1 MNGNLEPEDRVMEDK
16 TIINRLQKVI
26 ETLGWDCY
34 DDIDV
39 EIGGTSVSGIDVGE
53 STIRSGNHLLVL
65 VNTTK
70 TPSSSSRTKVVGT

>member
-1 MNGNLEPEDRVMEDK
+1 MTMREVKDERNLEPEDRVMEDK

-53 STIRSGNHLLVL
+53 EYNKKWQSPLGIR
-65 VNTTK
+65 K
-70 TPSSSSRTKVVGT
+70 

>member
-1 MNGNLEPEDRVMEDK
+1 MEDK

-39 EIGGTSVSGIDVGE
+39 EIGGTSVSNIDVGE
-53 STIRSGNHLLVL
+53 EYNKKWHHLLVSRR
-65 VNTTK
+65 NTTK